1 MEINP
6 KNGVGFLLFGMKQSH
21 VETILGSPDRQF
33 KDEDQNSIY
42 LYNAEKLRLT
52 FYEDEDFR
60 LGYIVTSNPDALL
73 FGTNVIGRNPKEV
86 ISELS
91 GKNITDWETAEED
104 GIQTDFNEDNWLV
117 FVSEFE
123 AITKVEVGALL
134 VNDDFV
140 WKFKA

>member
-1 MEINP
+1 M
-6 KNGVGFLLFGMKQSH
+6 
-21 VETILGSPDRQF
+21 
-33 KDEDQNSIY
+33 
-42 LYNAEKLRLT
+42 
-52 FYEDEDFR
+52 
-60 LGYIVTSNPDALL
+60 TSNPDALL